1 MSIAENIKALRERYG
16 LTQQQLGEIA
26 GVSDKAVSTWET
38 GANVPRMGAIQ
49 RMADH
54 FGLSKS
60 DIIEDSSERRPS
72 EDLFQQEF
80 NEVMLRRP
88 QMRILFDAAKD
99 APDSVLQKTA
109 DLLEVLKNGLQNE
122 QWRPAC
128 SRPRLLRTA
137 GGSGHARQRC
147 DRRG

>member
-1 MSIAENIKALRERYG
+1 MSIAENIKALREQHG

-60 DIIEDSSERRPS
+60 DIIEDKSARSPS

-80 NEVMLRRP
+80 NEIMLRRP

-109 DLLEVLKNGLQNE
+109 DLLEVLKNGHQN
-122 QWRPAC
+122 Q
-128 SRPRLLRTA
+128 
-137 GGSGHARQRC
+137 
-147 DRRG
+147 